1 MVKPKR
7 QAGRPPSD
15 RQASL
20 TEARTRESLAR
31 AEKIE
36 VLNRRLKAELLPA
49 EEVRH
54 LWLEMVAHLRARVL
68 QLPTK
73 LLPLLQAAA
82 NRAEAKDI
90 LDRCVHECLIE
101 LSELDA
107 GRIKNV
113 AQAEFD
119 EEKDD
124 PQGI

>member
-1 MVKPKR
+1 MAYKR
-7 QAGRPPSD
+7 GRPPSD
-15 RQASL
+15 RQQSL

-36 VLNRRLKAELLPA
+36 VLNKRLKAELLPA
-49 EEVRH
+49 VDVQR
-54 LWLEMVAHLRARVL
+54 LWREMLMRLRARIMH
-68 QLPTK
+68 LPTK

-107 GRIKNV
+107 SRIENV
-113 AQAEFD
+113 AQAELD
-119 EEKDD
+119 KAEGDSRD
-124 PQGI
+124 V